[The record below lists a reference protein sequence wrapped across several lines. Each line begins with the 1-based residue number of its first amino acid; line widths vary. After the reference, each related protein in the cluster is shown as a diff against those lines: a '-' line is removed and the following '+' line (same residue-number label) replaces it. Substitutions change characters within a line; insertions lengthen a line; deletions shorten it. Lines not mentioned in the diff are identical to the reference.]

1 MKKIFLTIGLM
12 LSANAWADMDG
23 ICVNAIDNKEGYLE
37 YLEMKYIAENCERN
51 NILILSGIQKDETT
65 LAIANYCR
73 YDRHVRVEP
82 YGDGQ

>member
-1 MKKIFLTIGLM
+1 M

-51 NILILSGIQKDETT
+51 NILIL
-65 LAIANYCR
+65 
-73 YDRHVRVEP
+73 
-82 YGDGQ
+82 